1 MDGVVKF
8 HLSLNVSNLT
18 RAVDFY
24 RVLFGREPAKCHADY
39 AKFEVDDPPVIFS
52 LVPHPPSSG
61 GTLSHAGLRVGNDET
76 IQRYRE
82 RLELAGICT
91 QAQNDTVC
99 GYAKQNKLWVKD
111 PDGNFWEIYHI
122 EEDVDPYLV
131 RKSLEG
137 TAARSEPIVSPA
149 EPIIWEHFVT
159 SAPPE
164 RIPHDNASVDEVRL
178 VGTYNADITDEQC
191 RMLVAEV
198 RRVLKPGGK
207 VLLHGLM
214 ADKPFTNGPPKL
226 PGLAAMVSRV
236 PVQSQP
242 LEALTRAGFVG
253 LQVVKY
259 TEKPW
264 FTHGGAE
271 LREVKLVG
279 WQPHANGSGT
289 KTVIYKGPFAQA
301 KADCG
306 LVFPRAERVEVTP
319 AVWQHLREGPAAEQ
333 FLFLEP
339 GADSECSM

>member
-1 MDGVVKF
+1 MSAAVKF

-18 RAVDFY
+18 RAVEFY
-24 RVLFGREPAKCHADY
+24 RVLFGLEPAKCHADY

-52 LVPHPPSSG
+52 LVPHPPGSG
-61 GTLSHAGLRVGNDET
+61 GTLSHAGLQVASDES
-76 IQRYRE
+76 IQHYRE
-82 RLELAGICT
+82 RLEKAGICT
-91 QAQNDTVC
+91 QAQNGTVC
-99 GYAKQNKLWVKD
+99 GYARQNKLWIKD

-122 EEDVDPYLV
+122 EEEVDPHLV
-131 RKSLEG
+131 RTSLEG
-137 TAARSEPIVSPA
+137 AAARLEPPASA
-149 EPIIWEHFVT
+149 EPVIWEHFVT
-159 SAPPE
+159 NNAPK
-164 RIPHDNASVDEVRL
+164 RIPHEDLSVDEVRL

-191 RMLVAEV
+191 QVLIEEA

-207 VLLHGLM
+207 VLVHGLM

-253 LQVVKY
+253 AQVVKY

-271 LREVKLVG
+271 LREVKIVA
-279 WQPHANGSGT
+279 WQPYGE
-289 KTVIYKGPFAQA
+289 TVGMRTIIYKGPFAQA
-301 KADCG
+301 MGDG
-306 LVFPRAERVEVTP
+306 GRVFSRGQRSEVP
-319 AVWQHLREGPAAEQ
+319 EAVWRQLREGPAAEQ

-339 GADSECSM
+339 DGASECSA